1 LVFPMAVLIFVIIR
15 IYAQNLLR
23 LGVIVDLQDVGM
35 EINVNQIQV
44 LIRDVNGNLMGYAI
58 MKLETVTISM
68 KKLKNASILEE
79 VADVVI
85 HLFELYKNVK
95 QYVSKKFV

>member
-1 LVFPMAVLIFVIIR
+1 
-15 IYAQNLLR
+15 
-23 LGVIVDLQDVGM
+23 
-35 EINVNQIQV
+35 
-44 LIRDVNGNLMGYAI
+44 
-58 MKLETVTISM
+58 
-68 KKLKNASILEE
+68 LEE